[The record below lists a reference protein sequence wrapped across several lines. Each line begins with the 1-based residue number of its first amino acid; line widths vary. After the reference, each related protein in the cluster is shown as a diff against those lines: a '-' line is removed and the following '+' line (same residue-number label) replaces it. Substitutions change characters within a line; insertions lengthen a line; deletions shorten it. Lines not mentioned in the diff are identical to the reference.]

1 MVLVLGIQRVN
12 PRSARVWHRPLWD
25 SNPFNFKDPLQFF
38 QLGAFVFLADAVVT
52 LIRWMFSSVPFYLE
66 LLVPPAMGLGILL
79 GSRLTRLV
87 FRSKFTDEN

>member
-1 MVLVLGIQRVN
+1 
-12 PRSARVWHRPLWD
+12 
-25 SNPFNFKDPLQFF
+25 
-38 QLGAFVFLADAVVT
+38 VVT